1 MANQFSLFKRR
12 RFNAMFFTQFL
23 GAFNDNVFKQALIL
37 VLTYT
42 AASQLGV
49 AVSILNNLAAML
61 FILPYFL
68 FSALAGQLADKFEKA
83 KLTRLIKLLEIV
95 IMVLAT
101 IGFVFELYALL
112 FVALFLMGTHSTFF
126 GPIKYAYLPQ
136 AMKEDELV
144 GANGLFQMGTS
155 LAILLGMIVAGVLT
169 QLPNA
174 LYWISAAVIVVALM
188 GYAAARFIPMMP
200 SVQPDLTINWNIFTT
215 SFATIRYLYSLPF
228 LFFIILGNSWFW
240 FYGATFL
247 TQTPEFS
254 KVILFGDESV
264 VIFLLTLFSVG
275 VSIGSLL
282 CKSLTKNQV
291 SLKLLPFGIAGLSL
305 FAIDLYF
312 SLSALNIGATMANS
326 GALLGIGQLASESGS
341 IRVFADLFLLGFS
354 GGLYIVPLYAA
365 MQAYAPVSHRA
376 RIVGANNIFNAIFM
390 VGSAIFAIV
399 VLNIIHLTLPQLF
412 LVTGIINVIFGLFLF
427 KKLQQHVKN
436 AKIQTHDDAI
446 TSV

>member
-1 MANQFSLFKRR
+1 MSNQFQLFKRR
-12 RFNAMFFTQFL
+12 RFSAMFFTQFL
-23 GAFNDNVFKQALIL
+23 GAFNDNIFKQALIL

-49 AVSILNNLAAML
+49 EVSILNNLAAML

-68 FSALAGQLADKFEKA
+68 FSALAGQIADKYEKS
-83 KLTRLIKLLEIV
+83 KLTQFIKVLELV
-95 IMVLAT
+95 IMAIAAV
-101 IGFVFELYALL
+101 GFVFEWYALL

-155 LAILLGMIVAGVLT
+155 LAILVGMIVAGILT
-169 QLPNA
+169 QLSQS
-174 LYWISAAVIVVALM
+174 LYWISATVLIVAVL
-188 GYAAARFIPMMP
+188 GYLAARYIPNMP
-200 SVQPDLTINWNIFTT
+200 AMQPDLKVNWNIVTT
-215 SFATIRYLYSLPF
+215 SLSTVRYLYSLPF
-228 LFFIILGNSWFW
+228 LFFVILGNSWFW

-247 TQTPEFS
+247 TQVPEFS
-254 KVILFGDESV
+254 KVILHGDESV

-291 SLKLLPFGIAGLSL
+291 SLRLLPFGIAGLSI

-312 SLSALNIGATMANS
+312 SLSSLNINVNNDT
-326 GALLGIGQLASESGS
+326 LLGISDLFGVSGS
-341 IRVFADLFLLGFS
+341 WRVFADLFLLGFS
-354 GGLYIVPLYAA
+354 GGLYIVPLYAS
-365 MQAYAPVSHRA
+365 MQAYAPKSHRA

-390 VGSAIFAIV
+390 VTSAIFAIV
-399 VLNIIHLTLPQLF
+399 ILNVLGLSLPQLF
-412 LVTGIINVIFGLFLF
+412 LVTGILNIAFGILLYL
-427 KKLQQHVKN
+427 KLNQHIKQAV
-436 AKIQTHDDAI
+436 IQTHDNVI
-446 TSV
+446 V